1 MARKEV
7 ITKKMI
13 LEGAFSMVRKSGLE
27 AVTARKLAQEIG
39 CSTQPIFRVYK
50 NMDELYK
57 ELYHEARIF
66 YEDFYEKNTY
76 TDTTPFVELGLSYI
90 RFAQKETNLF
100 KLLFLTKHGEDQ
112 TMYDLINGSNHQG
125 YVIREIRRI
134 TNLNPDYA
142 GSIFM
147 KIFTFIHGMACMAVS
162 GEFDLEQAEVVKM
175 IRDAYLAFTNESKE
189 G

>member
-7 ITKKMI
+7 ITKEMI

-50 NMDELYK
+50 NMEELYK
-57 ELYHEARIF
+57 ELYHEARVF
-66 YEDFYEKNTY
+66 YEEFYEGNTLV
-76 TDTTPFVELGLSYI
+76 DATPFVGLGLSYI
-90 RFAQKETNLF
+90 RFSQKETNLF
-100 KLLFLTKHGEDQ
+100 KLLFLTKHDEDQ

-125 YVIREIRRI
+125 FVIREIRRI
-134 TNLNPDYA
+134 PDLNPDHA

-162 GEFDLEQAEVVKM
+162 GEFDLEQAEVIKM
-175 IRDAYLAFTNESKE
+175 IQDAYYAFTS
-189 G
+189 